1 MNTLKNTLNAAMTRA
16 YIRAR
21 LYVLR
26 MKETLKDE
34 SGQFVMEHS
43 TTFMIILVVASLS
56 LLLLKNFLN
65 NDMAPTVK
73 TKIMEFFN

>member
-1 MNTLKNTLNAAMTRA
+1 MNTLKNTLNAAMTKA

-21 LYVLR
+21 LYAVR
-26 MKETLKDE
+26 MKDTLKDE
-34 SGQFVMEHS
+34 SGQFVVDHS
-43 TTFMIILVVASLS
+43 LQFVIAIVLGALGLM
-56 LLLLKNFLN
+56 LLKNFLT

>member
-1 MNTLKNTLNAAMTRA
+1 MNTLKNTLNAAMTKA

-21 LYVLR
+21 LYAAR
-26 MKETLKDE
+26 MKDTLKDE

-43 TTFMIILVVASLS
+43 TTFMIILVVAALS

-65 NDMAPTVK
+65 NDIAPTIK